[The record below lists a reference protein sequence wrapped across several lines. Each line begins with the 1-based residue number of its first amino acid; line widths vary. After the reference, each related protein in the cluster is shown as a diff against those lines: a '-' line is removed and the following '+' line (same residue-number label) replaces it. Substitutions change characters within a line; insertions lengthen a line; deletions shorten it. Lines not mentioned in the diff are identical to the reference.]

1 MGTPYELLSTPI
13 AYARKA
19 WYPGSNPQAFRH
31 KPAVTIPFGPD
42 PLQHCVL
49 WEPDHPTHD
58 ATVMY
63 FHGGGYLVGT
73 PESMLD
79 AANVYNSR
87 GYRFCSIGFRLMPR
101 HRFPD
106 QVDDAFAGINAA
118 RAWLAEHGRPT
129 DRIIVG
135 GSSCGGHLACLV
147 GYGRDLCHEHGFDRQ
162 AVAAVISVAAV
173 VDADDML
180 LRPFPNYTLWHSY
193 VDLPRS
199 GSELPN
205 SQTANPHVAGLQRP
219 NPHHNEQP
227 ARLNKS
233 QRHEALMPFSPIAI
247 VAQEIE
253 GATNGQAS
261 AAGTYLPPFFAVHGR
276 SDTMSPYEHEATFVH
291 ELSKATEAH
300 LHTIDD
306 PRWQHMMLTVTLHK
320 NTVEKSPALQDLFGW
335 LGNLGL

>member
-19 WYPGSNPQAFRH
+19 WHPGSDPRAFRH
-31 KPAVTIPFGPD
+31 QPAVTIAFGSD
-42 PLQHCVL
+42 SLQHCVL

-79 AANVYNSR
+79 AANVYNSQ
-87 GYRFCSIGFRLMPR
+87 GYRFCSVGFRLMPR
-101 HRFPD
+101 HRFPA

-118 RAWLAEHGRPT
+118 QAWLAAHGRPA

-147 GYGRDLCHEHGFDRQ
+147 GYGRDLCREHGFNRQ

-180 LRPFPNYTLWHSY
+180 LRPFPSYELWHTY
-193 VDLPRS
+193 VDLPRIGPQS
-199 GSELPN
+199 PS
-205 SQTANPHVAGLQRP
+205 SQTANPYHP
-219 NPHHNEQP
+219 NQSP
-227 ARLNKS
+227 RLGKT
-233 QRHEALMPFSPIAI
+233 QRHEALKPFSPVAI
-247 VAQEIE
+247 VAQEID
-253 GATNGQAS
+253 
-261 AAGTYLPPFFAVHGR
+261 AAADERMPGTGTYLPPFFAVHGHA
-276 SDTMSPYEHEATFVH
+276 DTMSPYEHEIEFVRNLSQAT
-291 ELSKATEAH
+291 KAH

-320 NTVEKSPALQDLFGW
+320 NTVEKSSALRDLFGW
-335 LGNLGL
+335 LNELGL